1 MHIRIILKVLEKYKY
16 SVSLFCSRAP
26 DMFLMSSHCMMI
38 LYFYLVCFT
47 FSMSYS
53 VLPFHF
59 SLCSPISPSLL
70 FFDVLSQ
77 AFIKCNRKAFVL
89 LLFSCSVVS
98 DCDPMDCRASGLPV
112 LHCLPELAQTHVHW
126 VSDAIQLSHPLLSLS
141 PPAFNLSQHQGLF
154 QWVGSSH
161 QVANLGLTCLIFL
174 QSKGLSRVFSNT
186 TVQKHHFFSAQL
198 SL

>member
-47 FSMSYS
+47 FSISYS

-126 VSDAIQLSHPLLSLS
+126 VSDAIQQSCPLLSPS
-141 PPAFNLSQHQGLF
+141 PPAFNLY
-154 QWVGSSH
+154 
-161 QVANLGLTCLIFL
+161 
-174 QSKGLSRVFSNT
+174 
-186 TVQKHHFFSAQL
+186 
-198 SL
+198 